1 VNRWYKTTVKDSVHF
16 DSLSR
21 IPESKQQMKNVG
33 SDLGILYEVKVTV
46 VNKHNSNL
54 KMVLHVSHVLLQVV
68 TCKKRENLLP
78 K

>member
-1 VNRWYKTTVKDSVHF
+1 
-16 DSLSR
+16 
-21 IPESKQQMKNVG
+21 MKNVG
-33 SDLGILYEVKVTV
+33 SDLGILYEVEVTV